1 MKLTVII
8 ASLAF
13 STWMVGAGVI
23 PIAQNQAQIK
33 HIQSSTGKTSKEVEN
48 FLIPESVGT
57 YASNWGD
64 NYQTYKL
71 HSLLHQPV
79 HPVNSETDNINTGN
93 LREYNEND
101 AKQSNHNIKK
111 LSDHDSAI
119 LKSEFFKNNHDDR
132 EDSGKKNGFK
142 KFSKT
147 LDKLPLDISHKIS
160 KRTSDN
166 KSFIHNLSRKKS
178 SDAIPIGIS
187 SPLGNNIVK
196 NTSSKCVS
204 PLKNGFKLS
213 VLNST
218 LTKSFNSTRVDK
230 NKFSHS
236 SFINESGLRPVS
248 CEMLAVTVALAWCTY
263 ML

>member
-13 STWMVGAGVI
+13 STWMVGASVI
-23 PIAQNQAQIK
+23 PIAQNQARIK
-33 HIQSSTGKTSKEVEN
+33 DIKSTTGKTSKEVDN
-48 FLIPESVGT
+48 FLIPESVVT

-79 HPVNSETDNINTGN
+79 HPDNSETDNINTVN
-93 LREYNEND
+93 LREYHKND

-111 LSDHDSAI
+111 LSGHDSAI
-119 LKSEFFKNNHDDR
+119 FKSEFHKNNHDER
-132 EDSGKKNGFK
+132 EDSGKKNSFK

-147 LDKLPLDISHKIS
+147 LDKLPLDISNKIS

-166 KSFIHNLSRKKS
+166 KFFIHNLSNDES
-178 SDAIPIGIS
+178 SDTTPITIS
-187 SPLGNNIVK
+187 SSLGNKIVK
-196 NTSSKCVS
+196 NASSKCVS
-204 PLKNGFKLS
+204 PLKNGIKLS
-213 VLNST
+213 VINST
-218 LTKSFNSTRVDK
+218 LIKSFNSTRVDK

-248 CEMLAVTVALAWCTY
+248 CEMLAVTIALAWCTY
-263 ML
+263 VL